1 MSKSQTVS
9 PSQPST
15 SPPEIPEHSVVTDNH
30 LVPVFEAIKNFE
42 TMECY
47 RLGAAILQDLGVG
60 EPSIFRDVEPPVF
73 GESIR
78 AGIKPTQYWFD
89 VANDLSRFQKDP
101 RMLAVALLRISCV
114 RLVGSS

>member
-1 MSKSQTVS
+1 MSKSQTIS

-15 SPPEIPEHSVVTDNH
+15 SPLEIPEH
-30 LVPVFEAIKNFE
+30 LVRVFEAVQQFE

-114 RLVGSS
+114 RLVGSA

>member
-15 SPPEIPEHSVVTDNH
+15 SPLEIPEH
-30 LVPVFEAIKNFE
+30 LLRVFETIQQLDP
-42 TMECY
+42 MECY
-47 RLGAAILQDLGVG
+47 RLGAAILQDLGIG
-60 EPSIFRDVEPPVF
+60 EPSIFRPVEPPEF

-101 RMLAVALLRISCV
+101 RMLAVALLRISCI